1 MKRAFKALLAIFVLV
16 IFMCSISFAAPET
29 LPADCSG
36 NSTRLLTVTNP
47 ASSVISSYD
56 KQHNISGY
64 AANGAEVSVYILS
77 NGRYSLMKR
86 NGAAISCKV
95 GASGMFVQP
104 VTLSQGKSELL
115 VRAELNGN
123 VQYIKRSVNVLSLN
137 FFNLLKGFNIF

>member
-1 MKRAFKALLAIFVLV
+1 MYTRY
-16 IFMCSISFAAPET
+16 FAAPET
-29 LPADCSG
+29 LPSDCSG
-36 NSTRLLTVTNP
+36 NATWLLTVTNP
-47 ASSVISSYD
+47 VSSTMSSYD

-64 AANGAEVSVYILS
+64 SVNGAEVSVYILS

-86 NGAAISCKV
+86 NGAAVSCKV

-104 VTLSQGKSELL
+104 IALSQGKSEIL

-123 VQYIKRSVNVLSLN
+123 VQYVRRVINVLSLN